1 MKKIRPRDAAA
12 VGIIGGQDGPIAI
25 DVKYRI
31 PKAALA
37 ALFTVLAASAAGAL
51 YALLRR
57 R

>member
-12 VGIIGGQDGPIAI
+12 IGIIGGRDGPTVI

-37 ALFTVLAASAAGAL
+37 ALFAGLAAAAAGAL

>member
-12 VGIIGGQDGPIAI
+12 VGIIGGRYGPIAI

-31 PKAALA
+31 PQAALA
-37 ALFTVLAASAAGAL
+37 ALFAVLVASAAGVL

>member
-1 MKKIRPRDAAA
+1 MKKIRPRDAVALR
-12 VGIIGGQDGPIAI
+12 IIGGQHGPIAI
-25 DVKYRI
+25 AVKYRI

-37 ALFTVLAASAAGAL
+37 ALFAVLAASAAGAL

>member
-12 VGIIGGQDGPIAI
+12 VGIIGGLDGPIAI
-25 DVKYRI
+25 DVKDRT

-37 ALFTVLAASAAGAL
+37 ALFAVLAASAAGAL

>member
-1 MKKIRPRDAAA
+1 MKKIRPRDAVAI
-12 VGIIGGQDGPIAI
+12 GIIGGQDGPIAI
-25 DVKYRI
+25 AVKYRI

-37 ALFTVLAASAAGAL
+37 ALFAVLVAVAAGAR

>member
-12 VGIIGGQDGPIAI
+12 IGIIGGRDGPTVI

-37 ALFTVLAASAAGAL
+37 ALFAVLAASAAGAL
-51 YALLRR
+51 YAFLRR

>member
-1 MKKIRPRDAAA
+1 MKKIRTRDAAA
-12 VGIIGGQDGPIAI
+12 VGIIGGQDGPTAI

-37 ALFTVLAASAAGAL
+37 ALFAVLAASAAGAL
-51 YALLRR
+51 YAFLRR